1 MEQIKRGPGRPRKS
15 KSTAT
20 NPATVEKPTTVEK
33 DVLLSL
39 IQQKFMDTYGF
50 ATTEAQ
56 SRMFLLTLVAQVEL

>member
-1 MEQIKRGPGRPRKS
+1 MEQVKRGPGRPPKS

-20 NPATVEKPTTVEK
+20 NPATVEK

>member
-1 MEQIKRGPGRPRKS
+1 MEQVKRGPGRPPKAKS
-15 KSTAT
+15 MAT
-20 NPATVEKPTTVEK
+20 NPAPVEK

-50 ATTEAQ
+50 ATTETQ